1 MINKMEFFSEI
12 YSAYYNTVAK
22 ILERAVKGE
31 LNAEKLRRIA
41 EECAFS
47 ESSAVIEPALR
58 DGRWQL
64 LSPDMTTPLTEMP
77 SIPLTVLQKRWL
89 KAVSLDPRIKLFDI
103 AFDLPDDI
111 EPLFTPDDY
120 EVFDRYSDGDDYND
134 PTYINNFRTIL
145 SAIKTKQPV
154 EIKMRNRQGRT
165 VTNVFVPRGLEY
177 SEKDDKFRVVSE
189 NGGLSA
195 SVNIGRMIECGQC
208 GAERLKKEKKPRE
221 QASKSLTLEVFDRRN
236 SIERVM
242 LHFAHFEKS
251 AEKREDGSCV
261 LHIKYDASDET
272 EMVIR
277 VLSFGPCV
285 RVVEPESFAALV
297 RQRLEMQKKLL

>member
-1 MINKMEFFSEI
+1 MEFFSEI